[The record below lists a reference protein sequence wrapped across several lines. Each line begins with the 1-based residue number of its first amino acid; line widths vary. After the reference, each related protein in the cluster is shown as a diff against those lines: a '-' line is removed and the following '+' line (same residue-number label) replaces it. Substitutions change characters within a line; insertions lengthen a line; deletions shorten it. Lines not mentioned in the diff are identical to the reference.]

1 MLTFK
6 NQHFYTLMTNCLKG
20 KSKIIP
26 FTRAWKTTKYL
37 EVNVTKEVKELQDTE
52 ERNGRKYK

>member
-1 MLTFK
+1 
-6 NQHFYTLMTNCLKG
+6 MTNCLKG

-37 EVNVTKEVKELQDTE
+37 EVNGIKEVKELQDTE